1 MFNFDNSNE
10 TNKSVAIDENIDNPI
25 YIDGFSNNLFNNIIG
40 GVRKIKYPPI
50 DSKTFNKDITNILK
64 PYKIKKDKKTLND
77 ICFPKKFQLQKPQES
92 IANYINPNT
101 PYKSILLFHKIGSGK
116 TCSAIN
122 IAEQWKGIRKIIFV
136 APASLLDN
144 FRKELRSQCPGDE
157 YISTTDRK
165 LLEKLH
171 PTSKEYEE
179 IIKKTNKKINNFY
192 QILSYNKFIEK
203 LKNNSISFNN
213 KVLIIDE
220 IQNLIS
226 ESGTWYKIVYNA
238 IKHSPSDLR
247 IVLLSGTPIFDKP
260 SEISLTLNL
269 LRPKE
274 ELPIGTKFNE
284 DYINITE
291 KKNEF
296 YYDIKNI
303 DEFKKK
309 IKGYISYY
317 RGAPPV
323 AYPKK
328 ILKYVKCEMSEY
340 QFKSYLT
347 VSSKEGP
354 FRSGDILK
362 MSNNFFIGSRTLSN
376 IAFPNKGTGDNGY
389 ESLKG
394 DMMEVENLEEYSI
407 KFSKILK
414 KVKRCSGTAFIYSNF
429 KEYAGIKTF
438 CKILEYNGFKN
449 YINEGEGKK
458 RYAIWSGDEKTDIKE
473 QIRNVFNNKK
483 NFDGSKIKIILGSP
497 AIKEGVSLLRVKQ
510 VHVIEPYWNMS
521 RLEQVIGRAFRFCS
535 HKDVPKE
542 HRFVQVYIYIATYQN
557 EITIDKYILELA
569 KKKEKLMRQFELAM
583 KESAVDCSINYF
595 GNIDRNEKYIC
606 QK

>member
-1 MFNFDNSNE
+1 MFFGLDFDRNDDTIS
-10 TNKSVAIDENIDNPI
+10 IDEYIDNPV
-25 YIDGFSNNLFNNIIG
+25 YIEGGSSDEKITG
-40 GVRKIKYPPI
+40 GVRKIKYPSI
-50 DSKTFNKDITNILK
+50 ISKTFNKEITNILK
-64 PYKIKKDKKTLND
+64 PYKIKKEKKTLND
-77 ICFPKKFQLQKPQES
+77 ICFPKKFQLQKPQDS
-92 IANYINPNT
+92 VAQYINPNT

-136 APASLLDN
+136 APASLLGN

-157 YISTTDRK
+157 YITLTERK

-171 PTSKEYEE
+171 PVSDEYQE
-179 IIKKTNKKINNFY
+179 IIKKTDKRIDQFY

-203 LKNNSISFNN
+203 IEKKSISFHN

-220 IQNLIS
+220 VQNLIS
-226 ESGTWYKIVYNA
+226 ETGSWYKTVYNA
-238 IKHSPSDLR
+238 IQNAPSDLR

-260 SEISLTLNL
+260 SEIGLTINL

-274 ELPIGTKFNE
+274 ELPHGSNFNDQFIDIKQVRGE
-284 DYINITE
+284 Y
-291 KKNEF
+291 
-296 YYDIKNI
+296 YYDMKNI
-303 DEFKKK
+303 YQFKDL

-323 AYPKK
+323 AYPEKR
-328 ILKYVKCEMSEY
+328 LKYVKCEMSDY

-376 IAFPNKGTGDNGY
+376 IAFPNKTTDENGY

-407 KFSKILK
+407 KFAKILK
-414 KVKRCSGTAFIYSNF
+414 KVKRCSGTVFIYSNF

-449 YINEGEGKK
+449 YMKEGEGKK
-458 RYAIWSGDEKTDIKE
+458 RYAIWSGDEKPEIKE
-473 QIRNVFNNKK
+473 QIRSVFNDKK
-483 NFDGSKIKIILGSP
+483 NIDGSKIKIVLGSP

-521 RLEQVIGRAFRFCS
+521 RLEQVVGRAFRFCS
-535 HKDVPKE
+535 HKDVPRE
-542 HRFVQVYIYIATYQN
+542 ERYVEVYIYIATYQD
-557 EITIDKYILELA
+557 EMTIDKYILDLA
-569 KKKEKLMRQFELAM
+569 KRKEKLMRQFELAM
-583 KESAVDCSINYF
+583 KESAIDCRINYF
-595 GNIDRNEKYIC
+595 GNTDRNDKFTC
-606 QK
+606 NK

>member
-1 MFNFDNSNE
+1 MLDFDIEDRSIY
-10 TNKSVAIDENIDNPI
+10 IDENIKNPI
-25 YIDGFSNNLFNNIIG
+25 QIEEINNIIG
-40 GVRKIKYPPI
+40 GVRKIKYPLI
-50 DSKTFNKDITNILK
+50 DSKTFNNDITKILK
-64 PYKIKKDKKTLND
+64 PYKIKKEKKTLND

-92 IANYINPNT
+92 MANYIHPNT

-136 APASLLDN
+136 APASLLGN

-157 YISTTDRK
+157 YITQNERR
-165 LLEKLH
+165 LLDKLH
-171 PTSKEYEE
+171 PTSNEYQD
-179 IIKKTNKKINNFY
+179 IIKKTDKRINQFY

-203 LKNNSISFNN
+203 IYNKSISFHN

-226 ESGTWYKIVYNA
+226 ESGSWYKTVYNA
-238 IKHSPSDLR
+238 IYYAPSDLR

-260 SEISLTLNL
+260 LEISLTINL

-274 ELPIGTKFNE
+274 ELPHGTKFN
-284 DYINITE
+284 DKFINIIE
-291 KKNEF
+291 DRGEYK
-296 YYDIKNI
+296 YDMKNI
-303 DEFKKK
+303 DEFKNM

-317 RGAPPV
+317 RGAPYI
-323 AYPKK
+323 AYPEKR
-328 ILKYVKCEMSEY
+328 LKYVKCEMSEY
-340 QFKSYLT
+340 QYKSYET

-376 IAFPNKGTGDNGY
+376 IAFPNKLIGENGY
-389 ESLKG
+389 ESLK
-394 DMMEVENLEEYSI
+394 DNMMKIENLNEYSI

-414 KVKRCSGTAFIYSNF
+414 KIKKCSGTIFIYSNF

-438 CKILEYNGFKN
+438 CKILEYNGYKN
-449 YINEGEGKK
+449 YIKYGEGKK
-458 RYAIWSGDEKTDIKE
+458 RYSIWSGDEKQDIKD
-473 QIRNVFNNKK
+473 QIRSIFNDKK
-483 NFDGSKIKIILGSP
+483 NIDGSKIKIILGSP

-542 HRFVQVYIYIATYQN
+542 DRYVEVYIYIATYQN

-569 KKKEKLMRQFELAM
+569 KKKEKLMKQFELAM
-583 KESAVDCSINYF
+583 KESAVDCQLNYF
-595 GNIDRNEKYIC
+595 GNTDRFDRYIC